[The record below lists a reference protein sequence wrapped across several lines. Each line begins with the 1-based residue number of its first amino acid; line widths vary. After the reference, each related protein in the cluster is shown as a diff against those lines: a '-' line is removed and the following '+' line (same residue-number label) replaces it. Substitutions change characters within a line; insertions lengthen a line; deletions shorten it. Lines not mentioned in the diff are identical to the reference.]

1 MFGWDWGAQLPD
13 IGIWRD
19 LYLECYNAGRIDDVV
34 IRQKH
39 TWKERPKMGELSQ
52 EEYIEAVEQ
61 SDIVSLNVEVKP
73 EQDTNLENTKVIV
86 TLTDPNGVQL
96 EQVVLP
102 TIKEAVCAE
111 ILVAQPKLWWCN
123 GLGISHCIRCRY
135 LWWITISVCLIQR
148 NILLVFVNLQSA
160 QRRMSGEMSLHL

>member
-1 MFGWDWGAQLPD
+1 
-13 IGIWRD
+13 
-19 LYLECYNAGRIDDVV
+19 
-34 IRQKH
+34 
-39 TWKERPKMGELSQ
+39 MGELSQ

-123 GLGISHCIRCRY
+123 GLGDQPLYKVQVS
-135 LWWITISVCLIQR
+135 LVVTISVCLIQR

>member
-1 MFGWDWGAQLPD
+1 
-13 IGIWRD
+13 
-19 LYLECYNAGRIDDVV
+19 
-34 IRQKH
+34 
-39 TWKERPKMGELSQ
+39 MGELSQ

-61 SDIVSLNVEVKP
+61 SDTVSLSVEVKP

-86 TLTDPNGVQL
+86 TLTDPKGVQI

-111 ILVAQPKLWWCN
+111 ILVAQPKLCGAM

-135 LWWITISVCLIQR
+135 LWWITISACLIQR
-148 NILLVFVNLQSA
+148 NILLVFVNL
-160 QRRMSGEMSLHL
+160 

>member
-19 LYLECYNAGRIDDVV
+19 LYLECYNAGRIEDVV

-39 TWKERPKMGELSQ
+39 TWKERPQMGELSQ

-61 SDIVSLNVEVKP
+61 SDTVSLSVEVKP

-86 TLTDPNGVQL
+86 TLTDPKGVQL
-96 EQVVLP
+96 DRFADNKRSSLCRNFGSAAKALVVQW
-102 TIKEAVCAE
+102 A
-111 ILVAQPKLWWCN
+111 W
-123 GLGISHCIRCRY
+123 G
-135 LWWITISVCLIQR
+135 
-148 NILLVFVNLQSA
+148 SA
-160 QRRMSGEMSLHL
+160 TV

>member
-19 LYLECYNAGRIDDVV
+19 LYLECYNAGRIEDVV

-39 TWKERPKMGELSQ
+39 TWKERPQMGELSQ

-61 SDIVSLNVEVKP
+61 SDTVSLSVEVKP

-86 TLTDPNGVQL
+86 TLTDPKGVQL

-123 GLGISHCIRCRY
+123 GLGDQPLYKVQVSLVDNNQC
-135 LWWITISVCLIQR
+135 VLIQR

-160 QRRMSGEMSLHL
+160 QRRMSGEMNLHL

>member
-1 MFGWDWGAQLPD
+1 MAGTGGAQLPD

-19 LYLECYNAGRIDDVV
+19 LYLECYNAGRIEDVV

-39 TWKERPKMGELSQ
+39 TWKERLRWVSCLKRN
-52 EEYIEAVEQ
+52 IFEAVEQ
-61 SDIVSLNVEVKP
+61 SDTVSLSVEVKP

-86 TLTDPNGVQL
+86 TLTDPKRRAARANRFADNKRSSLCRNFGS
-96 EQVVLP
+96 
-102 TIKEAVCAE
+102 AA
-111 ILVAQPKLWWCN
+111 KLGGAM

-135 LWWITISVCLIQR
+135 LWWITISSCLIQR

-160 QRRMSGEMSLHL
+160 QRRMSGEMNLHL